1 MPSLAILRTVLLTL
15 WICCG
20 HKAETVATLR
30 GADHG
35 SHDQPLLTR
44 FMSSLRVSE
53 AEVVS
58 DGVRGALVHGVHAV
72 DYEHS

>member
-1 MPSLAILRTVLLTL
+1 M
-15 WICCG
+15 
-20 HKAETVATLR
+20 LR

-35 SHDQPLLTR
+35 SHGQPLLTR